1 MAGRKTTSR
10 TTDMLVIAQGI
21 VCMAF
26 VFSVG
31 INIAGLGLST
41 DGQCDAVIRLCIV
54 FYMLAKIF
62 LFVDH
67 QTMDNTSV
75 LMDNRTLFL
84 LERVRIVR
92 APFIERKRDL
102 VWTIGSVVTIV
113 GYLVLMGLEFIAPES
128 NLSSVDGDCRIGIQP
143 GASVGVIIL
152 DSIMNLVLTG
162 IFVRQLRPKV
172 GSVLYQ
178 SPGQV
183 YGSARRRRSPSI
195 SRLLNL
201 EEHGLLSSGRTS
213 AESNL
218 RAMIIRNVVGSILL
232 LLNTVVPNIVFLAW
246 PNARLG
252 HSCSILCLTDSKSS
266 LQTSMTN
273 TTNTSLQSSL
283 AC

>member
-41 DGQCDAVIRLCIV
+41 DSQCYAVIRVCIV
-54 FYMLAKIF
+54 LYMLAKIF

-67 QTMDNTSV
+67 QTADNRSV
-75 LMDNRTLFL
+75 LTDNRTLFL

-102 VWTIGSVVTIV
+102 VWTIGSIMTIG

-128 NLSSVDGDCRIGIQP
+128 DLSRVDGNCRIGIQP
-143 GASVGVIIL
+143 GAAVGVIVL
-152 DSIMNLVLTG
+152 DSILNIILTG

-172 GSVLYQ
+172 GSVLQQ
-178 SPGQV
+178 SLGQV
-183 YGSARRRRSPSI
+183 HGSARQRRSPSI

-218 RAMIIRNVVGSILL
+218 RSMIIRNVIGSVLL

-252 HSCSILCLTDSKSS
+252 HACSILCLTDSMSS
-266 LQTSMTN
+266 SPYPHARH
-273 TTNTSLQSSL
+273 S
-283 AC
+283 